1 MYSCHYGQRMLIWRY
16 HPFHSTFI
24 LSPQL
29 FDEQAVEYTV
39 HVYRF
44 ANKYAM
50 FWNIKY
56 LSCELCLRRKIF
68 EQEQLATE
76 RSAKSHLDLENLKKG
91 RGWCCERGHQERQ
104 RWFWWRGWRGWRK
117 CGGRR
122 RNEISAD
129 FECSSSTKGPLA
141 DLKRDSKKS

>member
-1 MYSCHYGQRMLIWRY
+1 MFSCHYGQRMLIWRY

-44 ANKYAM
+44 ANKYVM

-104 RWFWWRGWRGWRK
+104 RWFWWRGWRK